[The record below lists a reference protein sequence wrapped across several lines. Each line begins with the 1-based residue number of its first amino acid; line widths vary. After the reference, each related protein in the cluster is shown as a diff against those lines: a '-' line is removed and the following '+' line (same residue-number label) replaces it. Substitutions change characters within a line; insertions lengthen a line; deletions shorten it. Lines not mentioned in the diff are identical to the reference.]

1 MYAVVKTGGKQ
12 YKVEPGTVLSVEK
25 LSAEVGEEVEL
36 PVIFVADG
44 DKIEAD
50 PAKAASTKVIA
61 EVLEQYKGQKQLV
74 FKFKK
79 RKGYKKL
86 QGHRQQLTKVRI
98 VAVGAEKYKKQAAK
112 VSKAKELVEEV
123 EEKVESVVEA
133 IEEKAEELAETV
145 EEKAEEAAEAVEE
158 KAEDI
163 AEAAREAAEDAAE
176 EILDETAGDA
186 VEEAVE
192 EAASE
197 E

>member
-12 YKVEPGTVLSVEK
+12 YTVKPGDVIAIEK
-25 LSAEVGEEVEL
+25 LPAEIGDEVEL

-50 PAKAASTKVIA
+50 PTKAASTKVTA
-61 EVLEQYKGQKQLV
+61 QVLDQFKDKKQIV

-86 QGHRQQLTKVRI
+86 RGHRQQLTRVRI
-98 VAVGAEKYKKQAAK
+98 MQVGSEKWKKPAKKAEAEKA
-112 VSKAKELVEEV
+112 
-123 EEKVESVVEA
+123 
-133 IEEKAEELAETV
+133 
-145 EEKAEEAAEAVEE
+145 
-158 KAEDI
+158 
-163 AEAAREAAEDAAE
+163 
-176 EILDETAGDA
+176 
-186 VEEAVE
+186 